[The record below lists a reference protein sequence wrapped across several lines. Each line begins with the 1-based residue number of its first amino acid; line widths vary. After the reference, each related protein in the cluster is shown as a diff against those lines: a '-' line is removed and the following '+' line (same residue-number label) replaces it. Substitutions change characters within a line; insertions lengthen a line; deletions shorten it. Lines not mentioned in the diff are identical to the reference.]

1 MMHSASECHPDL
13 HRIDCVGYVDDSSH
27 SRYGLDRERVIER
40 ERIVPVPV
48 PVPVEP
54 RYDTYRYVDGPRRLP
69 APSPPRRVSPPRR
82 MIEDDRTR
90 IFISD
95 REREYYRR

>member
-1 MMHSASECHPDL
+1 PHKKKKKPKS
-13 HRIDCVGYVDDSSH
+13 RSH
-27 SRYGLDRERVIER
+27 SRHSHRSHDLDRERVIER